1 MGHLGISGEE
11 SSAQCFNLSFIVL
24 LDQSAKSVIKFIRFP
39 SACLNL
45 PVPQSRTSMYFY
57 CPMCMKQ
64 ENGVLGCHVTCRQLM
79 EAGERTRRCC
89 WRSMIRSG
97 WNSVTFSL
105 LMYVS
110 LLCLSLEMYQ
120 VWRPSFLC
128 FCLGLFLSL
137 FFFSS
142 LLKPHSSTC
151 GLFIMPSH
159 HGISFQGLTD
169 WLTPQPPWN
178 RQVYAWQIRCKL
190 LHLRIRQL
198 RLSWVQGKPTSSLLL
213 QLLF

>member
-1 MGHLGISGEE
+1 MPCAMISWTWTATSTYTRYLDMSIPGPSSLTTLFSHVCVWFWEVRGFFLG
-11 SSAQCFNLSFIVL
+11 
-24 LDQSAKSVIKFIRFP
+24 
-39 SACLNL
+39 
-45 PVPQSRTSMYFY
+45 
-57 CPMCMKQ
+57 
-64 ENGVLGCHVTCRQLM
+64 GCVNCRQLM
-79 EAGERTRRCC
+79 EAGEKTRRCC